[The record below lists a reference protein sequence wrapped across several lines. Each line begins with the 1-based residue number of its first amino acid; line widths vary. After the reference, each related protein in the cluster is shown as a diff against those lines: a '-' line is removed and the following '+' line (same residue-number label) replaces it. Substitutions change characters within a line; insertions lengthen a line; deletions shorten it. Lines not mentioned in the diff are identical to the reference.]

1 MAMGQFVSHLKIR
14 GKLTLKDKGSLF
26 WVFIYPLLLVTMMAV
41 AFRGVGLKMEP
52 IRTAAETGSPYTA
65 YLQEIDMLD
74 LAVMEPQEA
83 YRALEAKEVTGIFR
97 ADGRLLVRESSAG
110 ARILSEI
117 GTELKRAEAA
127 GRLGLQPDFS
137 KDPLPVGQQDTD
149 LLMGILSMTVAMFSL
164 YSYFSGIG
172 MIDHLQANLSPLA
185 ARLSTTPLSRPSF
198 MAAGTL
204 INILLS
210 FLEMVLLTLYLKYVW
225 GINFLADLP
234 RSLLLLLVACFF
246 GIAAGLFVG
255 ASNKWPTKAKVP
267 LGIGVMLVLG
277 AFGGMMGVDLRLF
290 LDRHAPWLNRCN
302 PINLVGRL
310 LYRLNALS
318 STREYT
324 TGVLALAAAALLL
337 WFASLLFLRRRQY
350 KSL

>member
-1 MAMGQFVSHLKIR
+1 MGQFFSHLKIR

-41 AFRGVGLKMEP
+41 AFRGVGLKLEP
-52 IRTAAETGSPYTA
+52 IPAAAETGFPYTA
-65 YLQEIDMLD
+65 YLQDIDILD
-74 LAVMEPQEA
+74 LTVMEPQA
-83 YRALEAKEVTGIFR
+83 ASRALESKEVTGVFR
-97 ADGRLLVRESSAG
+97 ADSTILVREDSDEAK
-110 ARILSEI
+110 ILGEI

-127 GRLGLQPDFS
+127 GHLGVRADYTKASLS
-137 KDPLPVGQQDTD
+137 VGQQDTD
-149 LLMGILSMTVAMFSL
+149 ILFDILSMTVAMFSL

-185 ARLSTTPLSRPSF
+185 ARLSTTPLSRPLF

-204 INILLS
+204 INTLLS
-210 FLEMVLLTLYLKYVW
+210 VLEMIVLTLYLKFVW
-225 GINFLADLP
+225 GVNFLADLP
-234 RSLLLLLVACFF
+234 RTLLLFLVAGVF
-246 GIAAGLFVG
+246 GIAIGLFVG
-255 ASNKWPTKAKVP
+255 ASNKWPTKVKIP
-267 LGIGVMLVLG
+267 LGIAVMLVLG

-290 LDRHAPWLNRCN
+290 LDRHAPWLNRYN

-318 STREYT
+318 STREYAA
-324 TGVLALAAAALLL
+324 GILILAAGALIL
-337 WFASLLFLRRRQY
+337 WLSSLLFLRRRQF